1 MLSYPKRFIDGTFKI
16 VPRSYRQLLII
27 IIYHTQLKCYL
38 PACFILMSH
47 KSKAAYEYAFR
58 NLFLICRNLDIK
70 LNPEFIMC
78 DFEAALRKGI
88 IEIFPKAQI
97 VGCYFHYCKA
107 LWSYM
112 SHNSLTTKERLN
124 DSIKLMV
131 FLKILAHIEIS
142 ERKSLFQG
150 IKDLFEK
157 KDKGYKEMLAYYQ
170 KNWLDSYFV
179 EPMDIGEGEE
189 DALLIARTN
198 NICEFYNHYLNNK
211 IGVTFPRLAILVDHL
226 LDEELN
232 IREYIMKATVDMTL
246 EPHLPRGFVV
256 KEDELPI
263 GSLSKLL
270 QEKKNQKYDL
280 RSTFQEKQ
288 FLAACTVLVEKCY
301 QVMLVTNSD
310 NQDVYNDQ
318 LAIEEAEIQEERKN
332 EVANGNLFII

>member
-1 MLSYPKRFIDGTFKI
+1 MIAEIREEKFPLSKDIVLSNSYCLTRGDLGEKINLCRFRGYVTDEKNKNIEVLIFSSPCLLRMLSYPKWFIDGTFKI

-170 KNWLDSYFV
+170 KNWLNSYFV

-189 DALLIARTN
+189 DALLIVRTT
-198 NICEFYNHYLNNK
+198 IF
-211 IGVTFPRLAILVDHL
+211 A
-226 LDEELN
+226 
-232 IREYIMKATVDMTL
+232 
-246 EPHLPRGFVV
+246 
-256 KEDELPI
+256 
-263 GSLSKLL
+263 
-270 QEKKNQKYDL
+270 
-280 RSTFQEKQ
+280 
-288 FLAACTVLVEKCY
+288 
-301 QVMLVTNSD
+301 NS
-310 NQDVYNDQ
+310 
-318 LAIEEAEIQEERKN
+318 
-332 EVANGNLFII
+332 IIII